1 MADIVYSEA
10 QLAAIE
16 HRGAALLISAAA
28 GSGKTR
34 VLVERLMRS
43 ITGEDPRDIDRFLVI
58 TYTRAAAAELR
69 GRILE
74 ELSKRLVE
82 NPGSRHLRRQVSL
95 IYKAQISTIHS
106 FCSTIIRESAHL
118 HDIRPDFRILET
130 SEADIMKNEVL
141 EEVLEK
147 RYEEMS
153 GPFRLLVDTMSAG
166 RDDSALCAIILDTYS
181 RLQSHPDPLKWLQ
194 DRINDP
200 LPEGD
205 VGGTVWGE
213 LLLRRA
219 KEKTEYW
226 IGRMETAIDMLGFDS
241 KMSSAYEPSFLAT
254 LDSLKRLVTCISEGW
269 DSVYGFGTVEFPRLS
284 PLRGYGD
291 DETVAYVKE
300 IRNACNKAMGSLL
313 AEFDAKSDE
322 LLEDLAAV
330 RPAVDELFRIVLD
343 FSRAFYAEK
352 KKRGVLDFN
361 DLEHLALKLLID
373 DKSGEPTAFA
383 IEISERFD
391 EILVDEYQDVNRV
404 QDMIFSAISRKG
416 KNITMVGDVKQS
428 IYRFRLADPTVFLG
442 KYERFADAPEP
453 EEPRR
458 ILLSNNY
465 RSRRGILEA
474 VNYLFAGIMSRKL
487 GEMEYTEKEFLR
499 PAATYPDTDEE
510 PFEINVLDMS
520 DMDPEVNK
528 YETEAAFVADRIKSL
543 MDKGINITSGG
554 ATRPLQYGD
563 IAILMRSLKG
573 REEVFVEALGS
584 AGIPAVTQRAISIF
598 ENPEITLLLSLLKV
612 IDNPMQDVPLIAV
625 LRSAL
630 CGMSVD
636 ELAEIRCCD
645 RKSDFFTALKK
656 KAQMDKERGEGGK
669 PARFLEQLEDFRSR
683 AADYS
688 TDRLLRYIYD
698 TTGLTAIASADNPG
712 AASRLL
718 MILEYARQFEAK
730 GYRGLFSFV
739 SHLDEMSKQSDPPL
753 KALPSGSGN
762 EVLITSIH
770 SSKGLEYPVVILADL
785 ARQFNKEDI
794 RKPLLV
800 HQDLGVGPKRLDL
813 ERRIEYPTI
822 ARRAV
827 AARLLEEMLSEEMR
841 LMYVAMTRA
850 REKLIAVMTL
860 RDAGKKLQ
868 KLGFNAEYPLNP
880 QVLEG
885 SESMADWLLLAAL
898 SGSGWKLNIKKPVP
912 SSEEG
917 EPEDIDAAEPSP
929 ELIEKIESNLRYTYP
944 HMEASKIPS
953 KLTATELKGSYFA
966 VEAAEEAESFVEEP
980 REFIFRRPK
989 FAMEERGLT
998 AAEKGTALHI
1008 VMQHISFAHCRDTQ
1022 GIQKEIE
1029 RLRHMRIL
1037 SPEQADSVSPEPIL
1051 RFFGS
1056 QLGQKVLDT
1065 PPEMLKREFKFSI
1078 LTRAGDILPDGGD
1091 EEILLQGV
1099 IDLCTEDEKGLT
1111 IIDFKTDKVNEI
1123 TQYKRAEYYKGQM
1136 LAYGLAM
1143 EKITGKPVCRR
1154 LIYFFNTGETIDV

>member
-1 MADIVYSEA
+1 M
-10 QLAAIE
+10 
-16 HRGAALLISAAA
+16 
-28 GSGKTR
+28 
-34 VLVERLMRS
+34 
-43 ITGEDPRDIDRFLVI
+43 
-58 TYTRAAAAELR
+58 
-69 GRILE
+69 
-74 ELSKRLVE
+74 
-82 NPGSRHLRRQVSL
+82 
-95 IYKAQISTIHS
+95 
-106 FCSTIIRESAHL
+106 
-118 HDIRPDFRILET
+118 
-130 SEADIMKNEVL
+130 
-141 EEVLEK
+141 
-147 RYEEMS
+147 
-153 GPFRLLVDTMSAG
+153 
-166 RDDSALCAIILDTYS
+166 
-181 RLQSHPDPLKWLQ
+181 
-194 DRINDP
+194 
-200 LPEGD
+200 
-205 VGGTVWGE
+205 
-213 LLLRRA
+213 
-219 KEKTEYW
+219 
-226 IGRMETAIDMLGFDS
+226 
-241 KMSSAYEPSFLAT
+241 
-254 LDSLKRLVTCISEGW
+254 
-269 DSVYGFGTVEFPRLS
+269 
-284 PLRGYGD
+284 
-291 DETVAYVKE
+291 
-300 IRNACNKAMGSLL
+300 
-313 AEFDAKSDE
+313 
-322 LLEDLAAV
+322 
-330 RPAVDELFRIVLD
+330 
-343 FSRAFYAEK
+343 
-352 KKRGVLDFN
+352 LDFN

-813 ERRIEYPTI
+813 ERRIE
-822 ARRAV
+822 
-827 AARLLEEMLSEEMR
+827 
-841 LMYVAMTRA
+841 
-850 REKLIAVMTL
+850 
-860 RDAGKKLQ
+860 
-868 KLGFNAEYPLNP
+868 
-880 QVLEG
+880 
-885 SESMADWLLLAAL
+885 
-898 SGSGWKLNIKKPVP
+898 
-912 SSEEG
+912 
-917 EPEDIDAAEPSP
+917 
-929 ELIEKIESNLRYTYP
+929 
-944 HMEASKIPS
+944 
-953 KLTATELKGSYFA
+953 
-966 VEAAEEAESFVEEP
+966 
-980 REFIFRRPK
+980 
-989 FAMEERGLT
+989 
-998 AAEKGTALHI
+998 
-1008 VMQHISFAHCRDTQ
+1008 
-1022 GIQKEIE
+1022 
-1029 RLRHMRIL
+1029 
-1037 SPEQADSVSPEPIL
+1037 
-1051 RFFGS
+1051 
-1056 QLGQKVLDT
+1056 
-1065 PPEMLKREFKFSI
+1065 
-1078 LTRAGDILPDGGD
+1078 
-1091 EEILLQGV
+1091 
-1099 IDLCTEDEKGLT
+1099 
-1111 IIDFKTDKVNEI
+1111 
-1123 TQYKRAEYYKGQM
+1123 
-1136 LAYGLAM
+1136 
-1143 EKITGKPVCRR
+1143 
-1154 LIYFFNTGETIDV
+1154 